1 MADEDLDAN
10 LDPHETP
17 PTAGSA
23 QNARSHPDE
32 WVTED
37 EPMTEAQASLLHTL
51 CREAGE
57 PFDPDLS
64 KAQASEQIE
73 ALQKR
78 SLGARPPRVIVDDQ
92 TDG

>member
-1 MADEDLDAN
+1 MADKDLDASVN
-10 LDPHETP
+10 PDEPP

-23 QNARSHPDE
+23 DNARRNPDE

-37 EPMTEAQASLLHTL
+37 EPMTEAQATLLRTL
-51 CREAGE
+51 CQEAGE
-57 PFDPDLS
+57 PFDRDLS
-64 KAQASEQIE
+64 KGHASEWIE

-78 SLGARPPRVIVDDQ
+78 SMGAQPPRILMGDQ